1 MQFERSNGSLQA
13 RPEGRIDSQNAMDF
27 QEQLLEGI
35 DDADRAVIVDLEKV
49 SYMSSAGLR
58 SMLLV
63 AKTLRRREVSF
74 ALCSMCPPIREVFK
88 ISGFDKVIRIHD
100 SPAAAMQA
108 LGG

>member
-1 MQFERSNGSLQA
+1 MQFERSNDSLQA

-35 DDADRAVIVDLEKV
+35 GDADRAVIVDLAEV

-58 SMLLV
+58 SVLLV
-63 AKTLRRREVSF
+63 AKTLRRRDVGF
-74 ALCSMCPPIREVFK
+74 ALCSLSAPIREVFK
-88 ISGFDKVIRIHD
+88 ISGFDKVIRIHE
-100 SPAAAMQA
+100 SAAAAMEA